1 MQPGSYCRII
11 DARCAQLKIFLK
23 KKSKK
28 EEECISISSSSSQAL
43 FPSFVRVEWRCFV
56 GVLWCVSI
64 ALSKRQRRR
73 RRRRKK
79 RLDCKCF
86 PALYYLSIWERFFR
100 SLYSHSP
107 SVFTLLFDRL
117 HRTFFNKNVFLQQ
130 LQQSL
135 TYLFNQFNFL
145 FFSERE
151 QIRFGIL

>member
-28 EEECISISSSSSQAL
+28 EEEECISISSSQAL

-73 RRRRKK
+73 RRKKK

-86 PALYYLSIWERFFR
+86 PALCYLSIWERFFR

-107 SVFTLLFDRL
+107 SVFTLLFDRP

-130 LQQSL
+130 QQQSL
-135 TYLFNQFNFL
+135 TL
-145 FFSERE
+145 SV
-151 QIRFGIL
+151 

>member
-28 EEECISISSSSSQAL
+28 EEEEECISISSISSSQAL

-73 RRRRKK
+73 RKK
-79 RLDCKCF
+79 KTAGLQVF
-86 PALYYLSIWERFFR
+86 SSPVLPVNLGVIFSLPLFSLSFRFHASIR
-100 SLYSHSP
+100 PSSP
-107 SVFTLLFDRL
+107 N
-117 HRTFFNKNVFLQQ
+117 FFQ
-130 LQQSL
+130 
-135 TYLFNQFNFL
+135 
-145 FFSERE
+145 
-151 QIRFGIL
+151 

>member
-28 EEECISISSSSSQAL
+28 EEEEECISISSISSSQAL

-73 RRRRKK
+73 RKK
-79 RLDCKCF
+79 KNGWT
-86 PALYYLSIWERFFR
+86 A
-100 SLYSHSP
+100 
-107 SVFTLLFDRL
+107 SVFQPCATCQFGSDFFAPFILTLLPFSRFYSTVL
-117 HRTFFNKNVFLQQ
+117 TELFSIKMCSFNSSSNL
-130 LQQSL
+130 
-135 TYLFNQFNFL
+135 
-145 FFSERE
+145 
-151 QIRFGIL
+151 